1 MNRHLSRTGDGETSQ
16 MAASMVDTTL
26 TERHERVLAWVGW
39 MCPATDLEMAQG
51 LSAAGYGSE
60 ESCRRVVRTLRE
72 EHGRLVPAYDNYGV
86 QIRHLNTTGRW
97 AECWRPGH
105 APPQERC
112 VEDNILARVARCEH
126 VEHDCVEHVQFD
138 GHPYYLASDL
148 LDALTTFDPLDI
160 PHVAPVDEVPS
171 DTLF

>member
-16 MAASMVDTTL
+16 MSASMVDTTL
-26 TERHERVLAWVGW
+26 TERHERVLAWVGP

-72 EHGRLVPAYDNYGV
+72 EHGRLVPAFDADGV
-86 QIRHLNTTGRW
+86 QVRHLNTTGRW
-97 AECWRPGH
+97 AECWQPGH
-105 APPQERC
+105 APPPERR
-112 VEDNILARVARCEH
+112 VEDTVLARVARCEH
-126 VEHDCVEHVQFD
+126 VTPLVGVDHVRFD
-138 GHPYYLASDL
+138 GHAYYLASDL
-148 LDALTTFDPLDI
+148 LDALDV
-160 PHVAPVDEVPS
+160 PHVASPDEDPS